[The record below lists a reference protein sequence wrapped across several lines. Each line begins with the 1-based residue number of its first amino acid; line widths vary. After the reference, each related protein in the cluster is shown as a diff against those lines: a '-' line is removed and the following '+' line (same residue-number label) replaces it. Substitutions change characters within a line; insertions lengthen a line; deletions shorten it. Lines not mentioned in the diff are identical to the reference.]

1 MKFFERIK
9 SLPWKKWIIEFFGIL
24 IGTAIMGIALN
35 LFLVPNKLAAG
46 GISGL
51 GIVLYHLYSIPVS
64 LIIII
69 GNVPIFILGWIVLGR
84 KMVSRSFLGML
95 ILPFMV
101 EAFIF
106 LPNLTEDLL
115 LASLYGGVVFGVG
128 IWMVFRVKSS
138 TGGTALAALI
148 LNKISGFPVGQCML
162 VSDILIIAF
171 AGIVFGLE
179 VAMYAAIALFISS
192 WVIDIIQEGF
202 GITKIAMI
210 ISDRSEVI
218 KNSIFDE
225 LERGVTIV
233 PIEGG
238 YTGDRRNMLMCVI
251 TRAQVSHL
259 KGIVSREDND
269 AFMIIGNAG
278 ETLGEGFIKHED
290 E

>member
-1 MKFFERIK
+1 MKFFEKVK
-9 SLPWKKWIIEFFGIL
+9 SLPWKRWITEFFGIL
-24 IGTAIMGIALN
+24 FGTAIMGIALN

-51 GIVLYHLYSIPVS
+51 GIILYHLYQVPVS
-64 LIIII
+64 IIIII
-69 GNVPIFILGWIVLGR
+69 GNIPIFILGWIILGR
-84 KMVSRSFLGML
+84 KVVSRSFLGML

-115 LASLYGGVVFGVG
+115 LASLYGGVVFGLG
-128 IWMVFRVKSS
+128 IWLVFRVKSS

-148 LNKISGFPVGQCML
+148 LNKTTGFPVGQCML
-162 VSDILIIAF
+162 LSDIAIIFF

-179 VAMYAAIALFISS
+179 IAMYAAISLFISS

-202 GITKIAMI
+202 GITKVAMI
-210 ISDRSEVI
+210 ISSSDETI
-218 KNSIFDE
+218 KKCIFEE
-225 LERGVTIV
+225 LDRGVTII
-233 PIEGG
+233 PTEGG
-238 YTGDRRNMLMCVI
+238 FTGKKRNMVMCVI

-259 KGIVSREDND
+259 KSIVSREDKE

-278 ETLGEGFIKHED
+278 ETLGEGFVRHE
-290 E
+290 ET